1 MHSVDDNQARK
12 IIAIQY
18 ALYFGSLGIF
28 LPYFNL
34 YCYHLGFNGVQ
45 IGILSSLR
53 SVVLVLFALI
63 WGAIADR
70 FQIRRTLYI
79 LCNLASTL
87 IWGLYFF
94 SDVFWELL
102 LITACYGV
110 FYAPIIAFLEAF
122 SMDLLGKEKRG
133 YGRIRAWGS
142 TSFIA
147 TVTVVGWVL
156 GWLPIQVILVFIF
169 IGGVLQTLVGM
180 KIPPIST
187 KSKALFSSGMKAFI
201 NQRTLVFLFCAFLM
215 LASHGA
221 YYGFFSIY
229 LESLGFGS
237 GFIGFAWALA
247 SIAEILVMINSK
259 KIFQYLSFERALT
272 ISFIVASLRW
282 VLLGSFYSWYAILMF
297 QILHAGTYGMF
308 HVASILYMDRLSPAG
323 AKTLGQS
330 MNNAM
335 TYGLGLMTGFFFSG
349 IIYENSGAVLSFQ
362 VSALTALC
370 AGIVFAIF
378 QYLDRRNA
386 LEK

>member
-180 KIPPIST
+180 KIPPIS
-187 KSKALFSSGMKAFI
+187 
-201 NQRTLVFLFCAFLM
+201 
-215 LASHGA
+215 
-221 YYGFFSIY
+221 
-229 LESLGFGS
+229 
-237 GFIGFAWALA
+237 
-247 SIAEILVMINSK
+247 
-259 KIFQYLSFERALT
+259 
-272 ISFIVASLRW
+272 
-282 VLLGSFYSWYAILMF
+282 
-297 QILHAGTYGMF
+297 
-308 HVASILYMDRLSPAG
+308 
-323 AKTLGQS
+323 
-330 MNNAM
+330 
-335 TYGLGLMTGFFFSG
+335 
-349 IIYENSGAVLSFQ
+349 
-362 VSALTALC
+362 
-370 AGIVFAIF
+370 
-378 QYLDRRNA
+378 
-386 LEK
+386 